1 MHNIKTNQPAFYF
14 ATSEEAESAFYSAF
28 EMGDAQLMEAVLA
41 EQGVCCVH
49 PGSLPLVGREAVL
62 DSWAHILSNSM
73 EPVIYPEVL
82 NRSVFD
88 EIAVHLVAERI
99 ARDHQPDSP
108 TSLVL
113 ATNVYVRQQNG
124 WRIMEHHAS
133 LPREREDQT
142 REKEIVTTHE
152 GPHTLQ

>member
-1 MHNIKTNQPAFYF
+1 MKTNQSTFYF
-14 ATSEEAESAFYSAF
+14 ATPDETESAFYSAF
-28 EMGDAQLMEAVLA
+28 EMGDVQLMEAVLA
-41 EQGVCCVH
+41 EHGVCCVH

-62 DSWAHILSNSM
+62 DSWLQILSNTI

-88 EIAVHLVAERI
+88 DIAIHLVAERI
-99 ARDHQPDSP
+99 AGDHQPESP

-113 ATNVYVRQQNG
+113 ATNVYVRQKNG

-133 LPREREDQT
+133 LPREREEAT
-142 REKEIVTTHE
+142 KGKMPTVTHE
-152 GPHTLQ
+152 APHTLQ